1 MKAPTMTIR
10 VEPDLRH
17 AIKALAE
24 ATERTEAGVIKA
36 AVAAYLEANAWHA
49 EAIQRA
55 LDDVRVGTA
64 EAQALEQRDLEAR
77 WEDRLARALA

>member
-1 MKAPTMTIR
+1 MKSPTMTIR
-10 VEPDLRH
+10 VEPDLRL
-17 AIKALAE
+17 AIKALAT

-36 AVAAYLEANAWHA
+36 AVAAYLEANAWQA

-55 LDDVRVGTA
+55 LDDVRAGTA
-64 EAQALEQRDLEAR
+64 EAQALEQGDLEAR

>member
-10 VEPDLRH
+10 VEPELRH

-24 ATERTEAGVIKA
+24 ATDRTEAGVVKA

-55 LDDVRVGTA
+55 LDDVRAGTA
-64 EAQALEQRDLEAR
+64 DARALDQDELEAR
-77 WEDRLARALA
+77 WEDRLARSLA

>member
-10 VEPDLRH
+10 VEPDLRI

-36 AVAAYLEANAWHA
+36 AVAAYIEANAWHA
-49 EAIQRA
+49 EAIQRG
-55 LDDVRVGTA
+55 LDDVRSGSADA
-64 EAQALEQRDLEAR
+64 EAIDQSDLEAR
-77 WEDRLARALA
+77 WEDRLARSLA

>member
-1 MKAPTMTIR
+1 MKSPTMTIR
-10 VEPDLRH
+10 VEPDLRL
-17 AIKALAE
+17 AIKALAT

-55 LDDVRVGTA
+55 LDDVRAGTA
-64 EAQALEQRDLEAR
+64 EAQALEQGDLEAR

>member
-10 VEPDLRH
+10 VEPDLRL
-17 AIKALAE
+17 AIKALAA

-55 LDDVRVGTA
+55 LDDVRSGTS
-64 EAQALEQRDLEAR
+64 EVQALEQSDLEAR

>member
-10 VEPDLRH
+10 IEPELRH
-17 AIKALAE
+17 AIKALAA

-49 EAIQRA
+49 EAIQCA
-55 LDDVRVGTA
+55 LDDVRSGTA
-64 EAQALEQRDLEAR
+64 EAQAVDQGDLEVR